1 MCMHPPTLPPPP
13 PIQWLHC
20 KSWTV
25 FVSHCAQA
33 LCSGQ
38 LDLLVPGRDALLGC
52 SRLDFHFGSRITEG
66 TYWFPC
72 LCHSYRV
79 WMERFMRSGQLV
91 MHYSHY
97 INYSQWLYR
106 ESPIKWTVSN
116 RQVNSLASWLTGPVH
131 IAQSQFHF
139 FGRNFDMFPI
149 FMFGCCVVLSSRLCM
164 IVNWLASALFVA
176 LVVQLVPFVLPS
188 FVIIDFDFHSMIIV
202 VVVRLSPF
210 TPVTWMNTREQKY
223 CFILS
228 SAASCV
234 RLASSGVFRFVRFQF
249 SVKLFFNRFQ

>member
-139 FGRNFDMFPI
+139 LVAILTCFQFL
-149 FMFGCCVVLSSRLCM
+149 CLVVVLCSRVDCVWLSIDWPVLCLLLSLFNLSPLCSHPLWLLILISIQWLLLSLFACPHSLQWREWIQGNRN
-164 IVNWLASALFVA
+164 IVSFF
-176 LVVQLVPFVLPS
+176 LVPPVAFDSLVRVSFVL
-188 FVIIDFDFHSMIIV
+188 FDF
-202 VVVRLSPF
+202 
-210 TPVTWMNTREQKY
+210 N
-223 CFILS
+223 
-228 SAASCV
+228 
-234 RLASSGVFRFVRFQF
+234 
-249 SVKLFFNRFQ
+249 SV